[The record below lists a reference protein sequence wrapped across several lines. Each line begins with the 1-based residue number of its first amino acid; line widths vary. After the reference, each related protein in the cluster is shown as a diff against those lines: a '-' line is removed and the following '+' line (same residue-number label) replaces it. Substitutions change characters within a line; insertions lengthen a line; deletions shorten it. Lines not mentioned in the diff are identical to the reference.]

1 MPLKILITG
10 ASRGFGKQTA
20 EALVLRG
27 HHVLAGVRGGERRA
41 LELFGQEPWVT
52 EGLRSQR
59 LAFIDLPVDEPR
71 AMESALQWIGA
82 NWSGEL
88 DVLINNAGY
97 GLMGPLEHQQDLQV
111 RKQMEVNFFGPL
123 ALTRLCLPA
132 LKKSASLGRRP
143 RIINVSS
150 IAGLLSFP
158 FYGAYNA
165 SKFALEAISEALVYE
180 LKPFG
185 IQVALVEPG
194 GFNTGFNSAVEFT
207 SVNSAQDP
215 INASKLESFQKT
227 LKNKAR
233 FGANPDR
240 VTRLMV
246 RLCEKESVSL
256 RHVIGTD
263 AVSAYLL
270 KRVLPDSWRIA
281 LQDFFFEKL
290 FFRR

>member
-1 MPLKILITG
+1 
-10 ASRGFGKQTA
+10 
-20 EALVLRG
+20 
-27 HHVLAGVRGGERRA
+27 
-41 LELFGQEPWVT
+41 
-52 EGLRSQR
+52 
-59 LAFIDLPVDEPR
+59 
-71 AMESALQWIGA
+71 
-82 NWSGEL
+82 
-88 DVLINNAGY
+88 
-97 GLMGPLEHQQDLQV
+97 
-111 RKQMEVNFFGPL
+111 MEVNFFGPL

-132 LKKSASLGRRP
+132 LKKSASQGRRP

-207 SVNSAQDP
+207 HVDSAQDP
-215 INASKLESFQKT
+215 INASKLARFQKT
-227 LKNKAR
+227 LKDKAR
-233 FGANPDR
+233 FGANPAR
-240 VTRLMV
+240 VTRLLV
-246 RLCEKESVSL
+246 RLCERNSVSL

-263 AVSAYLL
+263 ATAAYWL
-270 KRVLPDSWRIA
+270 KRVLPDSWRIT